1 MKVLKSLCPRCLH
14 QGQQATT
21 LAFKRRRP
29 AATATAKAAVAV
41 AFRALTTS
49 SSQKADPLPNNNN
62 HSTPFPPTS
71 TLLNFSSQLR
81 SQVKNE
87 DPSSSSFLL
96 SGSSSRAL
104 NGPIRLPPPHHLHVF
119 ATKHNCHITLSNGAR
134 KPLISVSAGNIGF
147 RKHARGTYDAAYQLG
162 AYVMGRI
169 MQRGLLRE
177 IQALELVLRD
187 FGPGREAVTKIL
199 MGQEGKALRGRIVR
213 VMDATRLKFGG
224 TRSPRPRR
232 L

>member
-1 MKVLKSLCPRCLH
+1 MKLLKSLCSQCLLN
-14 QGQQATT
+14 QQSTVFA
-21 LAFKRRRP
+21 LKRRP
-29 AATATAKAAVAV
+29 AAIIIRT
-41 AFRALTTS
+41 FTTS
-49 SSQKADPLPNNNN
+49 PYQRADPLPN
-62 HSTPFPPTS
+62 SLTPFPS
-71 TLLNFSSQLR
+71 SALLNFSSQLR

-87 DPSSSSFLL
+87 DL
-96 SGSSSRAL
+96 SLPKLSA
-104 NGPIRLPPPHHLHVF
+104 PIRLPPPHHLHIF

-169 MQRGLLRE
+169 IQRGLLRE

>member
-1 MKVLKSLCPRCLH
+1 MKLLKSLCSRCLH
-14 QGQQATT
+14 QQSTT
-21 LAFKRRRP
+21 PLKRRP
-29 AATATAKAAVAV
+29 AAAR
-41 AFRALTTS
+41 AFTTS
-49 SSQKADPLPNNNN
+49 PYQRADQHPIP
-62 HSTPFPPTS
+62 HPTPFPSS

-81 SQVKNE
+81 SQVKNK
-87 DPSSSSFLL
+87 DL
-96 SGSSSRAL
+96 SLPIL
-104 NGPIRLPPPHHLHVF
+104 NAPIRLPPPHHLHVF

-169 MQRGLLRE
+169 IQRGLLRE

-187 FGPGREAVTKIL
+187 FGPGREAFTKIL

>member
-1 MKVLKSLCPRCLH
+1 MQLLKSLCPRCLH
-14 QGQQATT
+14 QQPTT

-29 AATATAKAAVAV
+29 AVTAEAAV

-49 SSQKADPLPNNNN
+49 TSQKATDPLPNNY
-62 HSTPFPPTS
+62 STPFPTS

-87 DPSSSSFLL
+87 DSSSSSSSSFL
-96 SGSSSRAL
+96 SASRAL

>member
-1 MKVLKSLCPRCLH
+1 MRFLESLCLRCLR
-14 QGQQATT
+14 QQSTP
-21 LAFKRRRP
+21 LALKRRP
-29 AATATAKAAVAV
+29 AVR
-41 AFRALTTS
+41 AFTTS
-49 SSQKADPLPNNNN
+49 SYQRADQLPTP
-62 HSTPFPPTS
+62 HHPTPFPSS
-71 TLLNFSSQLR
+71 TLLNFSSHLQ
-81 SQVKNE
+81 SQVKNG
-87 DPSSSSFLL
+87 DI
-96 SGSSSRAL
+96 SREKL
-104 NGPIRLPPPHHLHVF
+104 NAPIRLPPPHHLHVF

-147 RKHARGTYDAAYQLG
+147 RKHARGTYDAGYQLG